1 MRAQQTMT
9 ATEWVMLAALSVVW
23 GGSFFFFKILVGEL
37 PVLTIVMVRVAAAAI
52 LLLAIVYV
60 TGKSMP
66 SSREVW
72 VAFAVMG
79 VFNNI
84 VPFGL
89 IIWGESQIQSGL
101 ASILNATSPLF
112 SVVLAH
118 FLTREERITPNR
130 IAGVLIGL
138 AGLAVLIGP
147 KALGGLNLTSL
158 AQLAVIAAAI
168 SYAWVAIY
176 ARRFKVL
183 GISPL
188 VTATGQLVASAIVVT
203 PLALWIDHPWTLA
216 HAPSAAAWLAMAGL
230 VILSTVLAYIVY
242 FRILA
247 SAGATNALLVTFLVP
262 VSALLLGSAFLKERF
277 ALTDFVG
284 LLLIG
289 CGLAA
294 IDGRILRAAKQR
306 FAQGGRHR
314 TRTPS
319 GR

>member
-1 MRAQQTMT
+1 
-9 ATEWVMLAALSVVW
+9 
-23 GGSFFFFKILVGEL
+23 
-37 PVLTIVMVRVAAAAI
+37 MVRVVAAAVM
-52 LLLAIVYV
+52 LLAIVYV

-84 VPFGL
+84 IPFSL

-138 AGLAVLIGP
+138 AGMAVLIGP
-147 KALGGLNLTSL
+147 SALGGLNLTSL

-183 GISPL
+183 GIPPL
-188 VTATGQLVASAIVVT
+188 VTATGQIVASAVIVT

-216 HAPSAAAWLAMAGL
+216 HAPSSGAWLAMAGL
-230 VILSTVLAYIVY
+230 VVLSTVLAYIVY

-247 SAGATNALLVTFLVP
+247 SAGATNALLVTLLVP
-262 VSALLLGSAFLKERF
+262 VSALLLGGLFLKER
-277 ALTDFVG
+277 LSVG
-284 LLLIG
+284 DGIGMLLIFM
-289 CGLAA
+289 GLAVM
-294 IDGRILRAAKQR
+294 DGRILRIFRPPA
-306 FAQGGRHR
+306 
-314 TRTPS
+314 
-319 GR
+319 